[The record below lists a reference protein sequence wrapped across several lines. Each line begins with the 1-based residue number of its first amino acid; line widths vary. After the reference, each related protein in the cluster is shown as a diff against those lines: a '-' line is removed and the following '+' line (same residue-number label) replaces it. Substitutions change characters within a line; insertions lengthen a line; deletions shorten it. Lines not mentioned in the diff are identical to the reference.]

1 MDSQASKHLDWCL
14 KKAEK
19 EIEELKKQKK
29 KARHRGLL
37 KIEPNRKLAVGHLE
51 KARHN
56 LEVFRLL
63 RKNNSSDWSITAGF
77 YTLYHCFLAI
87 AVKHGYES
95 RNQTCTIALMETL
108 QEQGKISIDREI
120 IEFMKYEEDEKNHED
135 SLIELREDYT
145 YGVDLEVKDEDQLD
159 KIEKLCVEFI
169 DVVKGIV
176 YEGG

>member
-1 MDSQASKHLDWCL
+1 MDSQVSKHVGWCL
-14 KKAEK
+14 KKAGK
-19 EIEELKKQKK
+19 EIEEFKKQKK
-29 KARHRGLL
+29 KSRHRSLL
-37 KIEPNRKLAVGHLE
+37 KIEPNRKLALGHLE

-63 RKNNSSDWSITAGF
+63 RRNNSSDWSITAGF

-95 RNQTCTIALMETL
+95 RNQTCTISLMELL
-108 QEQGKISIDREI
+108 QEQGKTSINKETID
-120 IEFMKYEEDEKNHED
+120 FMKYEEEENSHED

-145 YGVDLEVKDEDQLD
+145 YGVNLEVKDEEQLD
-159 KIEKLCVEFI
+159 KIEKMCLEFI

-176 YEGG
+176 YE